1 MPSGIKRECS
11 ADNNILLS
19 LKNYD
24 DIEDKKNWSNVAE
37 AAEDVTDL
45 TWTAPPEKMPDAGV
59 KGLKAL
65 TTVKM
70 TTTGSLK
77 AKNLYAKTPAEAASL
92 LAHIRKSPQENL
104 YVVPVDKKGKVTN
117 SSLKRSELGDI
128 EVESCLVDTFR
139 QLEVPA
145 TKGEGISIVSY
156 PFVPHEEGRP
166 ARPTE

>member
-1 MPSGIKRECS
+1 MGLHPPFRGSM
-11 ADNNILLS
+11 LLS
-19 LKNYD
+19 IAFVAFAETPTEPDVLPAM
-24 DIEDKKNWSNVAE
+24 DIVGTVDPQAVH
-37 AAEDVTDL
+37 AAVL
-45 TWTAPPEKMPDAGV
+45 ASMPLLMKCYGFRGITGRTGV
-59 KGLKAL
+59 VV
-65 TTVKM
+65 VKF
-70 TTTGSLK
+70 L
-77 AKNLYAKTPAEAASL
+77 
-92 LAHIRKSPQENL
+92 
-104 YVVPVDKKGKVTN
+104 VDKKGKVTN